1 MKELTYVWTKDCAK
15 CHTIKPHVKK
25 RCEKNK
31 VNFVEMEYADSWLE
45 LSSVPTA
52 IYDDWENTEI
62 LDLEGIVGLLSWE

>member
-1 MKELTYVWTKDCAK
+1 MKELTYVWTKDCSK
-15 CHTIKPHVKK
+15 CYTIKPHVKK

-45 LSSVPTA
+45 LFSVPAA
-52 IYDDWENTEI
+52 IYDNWDSVEV